1 MKKFFLFAIIG
12 ILAGACSA
20 PKEESSA
27 GTDGMYE
34 DVPVPFEADD
44 PSLLNLAVAVTDSY
58 FVIGAR
64 RGFQPN
70 TYYTVL
76 TELINP
82 SSDDYQKRKPEVLY
96 VAIQKEAEDDP
107 GKKIWALHYDSSKAY
122 ITDSTGAFIA
132 MTGDGFSGERP
143 PNSLETIRN
152 RDFPHA
158 EIKPLSPFNLIAKD
172 LAMVR
177 QARRFNDFPDSDWIV
192 LILESGNNKQ
202 ILRELLPLMRA
213 INIVGFK
220 HIQVGR
226 NLGNLDTARSAIGTF
241 RLYDFEPK
249 QLQQIYD
256 ELYRPLNLKMPRQVP
271 SKD

>member
-82 SSDDYQKRKPEVLY
+82 SSEDYQKRKPEVLY

-107 GKKIWALHYDSSKAY
+107 GKKIWALHSDSCKAY

-192 LILESGNNKQ
+192 LILGSGNNKR

-226 NLGNLDTARSAIGTF
+226 NLGNLKSHQKTSLSFTQRNSLFLAFAPGRRYI
-241 RLYDFEPK
+241 
-249 QLQQIYD
+249 
-256 ELYRPLNLKMPRQVP
+256 
-271 SKD
+271 

>member
-20 PKEESSA
+20 PKEESNA
-27 GTDGMYE
+27 GSDGMYE

-82 SSDDYQKRKPEVLY
+82 SSEDYQKRKPEVLY

-107 GKKIWALHYDSSKAY
+107 GKKIWALHSDSSKAY

-177 QARRFNDFPDSDWIV
+177 QARRFNNFPDSDWIV
-192 LILESGNNKQ
+192 LILESGNNKR

-226 NLGNLDTARSAIGTF
+226 NLGNLDTARSVIGTF

>member
-1 MKKFFLFAIIG
+1 MKKIFLFAIISV
-12 ILAGACSA
+12 LAGACST
-20 PKEESSA
+20 PKEQSNASA
-27 GTDGMYE
+27 DGMFE

-64 RGFQPN
+64 RGFMPN

-107 GKKIWALHYDSSKAY
+107 GKKIWALHSDSSKAY

-172 LAMVR
+172 LAM
-177 QARRFNDFPDSDWIV
+177 ARRRFDDFPDSDWIV
-192 LILESGNNKQ
+192 LILEDGNNTQ
-202 ILRELLPLMRA
+202 ILGELLPLMRA
-213 INIVGFK
+213 FKTVGFK
-220 HIQVGR
+220 HTQVGR
-226 NLGNLDTARSAIGTF
+226 NLGNLDTARSVIGTF

-271 SKD
+271 SKN

>member
-1 MKKFFLFAIIG
+1 M
-12 ILAGACSA
+12 
-20 PKEESSA
+20 
-27 GTDGMYE
+27 T
-34 DVPVPFEADD
+34 
-44 PSLLNLAVAVTDSY
+44 
-58 FVIGAR
+58 
-64 RGFQPN
+64 
-70 TYYTVL
+70 
-76 TELINP
+76 
-82 SSDDYQKRKPEVLY
+82 
-96 VAIQKEAEDDP
+96 P
-107 GKKIWALHYDSSKAY
+107 GKKIWALHSDSSKAY

-172 LAMVR
+172 LAMAR
-177 QARRFNDFPDSDWIV
+177 RRFNDFPDSDWIV
-192 LILESGNNKQ
+192 LILEDGNNTK
-202 ILRELLPLMRA
+202 ILGELLPLMHA
-213 INIVGFK
+213 FKTVGFK

-226 NLGNLDTARSAIGTF
+226 NLGNLDTARSVIGTF

-249 QLQQIYD
+249 PLQQIYD

>member
-1 MKKFFLFAIIG
+1 MKKIFLFAIIS
-12 ILAGACSA
+12 ILAGACST
-20 PKEESSA
+20 PKEQPNASA
-27 GTDGMYE
+27 NGMFE
-34 DVPVPFEADD
+34 DFPVSFEAND

-64 RGFQPN
+64 RGFMPN

-82 SSDDYQKRKPEVLY
+82 SSEDYQKRKPEVLY

-107 GKKIWALHYDSSKAY
+107 GKKIWALHSDSSKAY

-172 LAMVR
+172 LAMAR
-177 QARRFNDFPDSDWIV
+177 RRFNDFPDSDWIV
-192 LILESGNNKQ
+192 LILEDGNNTK
-202 ILRELLPLMRA
+202 ILGELLPLMRA
-213 INIVGFK
+213 FKTVGFK

-226 NLGNLDTARSAIGTF
+226 NLGNLDTARSVIGTF

-249 QLQQIYD
+249 QPQQIYD

>member
-1 MKKFFLFAIIG
+1 MKKIFLFAIIS
-12 ILAGACSA
+12 ILAGACST
-20 PKEESSA
+20 PKEQPNASA
-27 GTDGMYE
+27 NGMFE
-34 DVPVPFEADD
+34 DFPVSFEAND

-64 RGFQPN
+64 RGFMPN

-82 SSDDYQKRKPEVLY
+82 SSEDYQKRKPEVLY

-107 GKKIWALHYDSSKAY
+107 GKKIWALHSDSSKAY

-172 LAMVR
+172 LAMAR
-177 QARRFNDFPDSDWIV
+177 RRFNDFPDSDWIV
-192 LILESGNNKQ
+192 LILEDGNNTK
-202 ILRELLPLMRA
+202 ILGELLPLMRA
-213 INIVGFK
+213 FKTVGFK

-226 NLGNLDTARSAIGTF
+226 NLGNLDTARSVIGTF

-249 QLQQIYD
+249 PLQQIYD
-256 ELYRPLNLKMPRQVP
+256 KLYRPLNLKMPRQVP

>member
-1 MKKFFLFAIIG
+1 MKKIFLFAIISV
-12 ILAGACSA
+12 LAGACST
-20 PKEESSA
+20 PKEQSNASA
-27 GTDGMYE
+27 DGMFE
-34 DVPVPFEADD
+34 DFPVPFEADD

-64 RGFQPN
+64 RGFMPN

-76 TELINP
+76 TEFIR
-82 SSDDYQKRKPEVLY
+82 STSEDYQKRKPEVLY

-107 GKKIWALHYDSSKAY
+107 GKKIWALHFDSSKAY

-172 LAMVR
+172 LAIAR
-177 QARRFNDFPDSDWIV
+177 RRFNDFPDRDWIV
-192 LILESGNNKQ
+192 LILESGNNKR

-213 INIVGFK
+213 FKTVGFK

-226 NLGNLDTARSAIGTF
+226 NLGNLDTARSVIGTF

>member
-1 MKKFFLFAIIG
+1 MKKIFLFAIIS
-12 ILAGACSA
+12 ILAGACST
-20 PKEESSA
+20 PKEQPNASA
-27 GTDGMYE
+27 NGMFE
-34 DVPVPFEADD
+34 DFPVSFEAND

-64 RGFQPN
+64 RGFMPN

-82 SSDDYQKRKPEVLY
+82 SSEDYQKRKPEVLY

-107 GKKIWALHYDSSKAY
+107 GKKIWARHSDSSKAY
-122 ITDSTGAFIA
+122 ITDSPGAFIA

-172 LAMVR
+172 LAMAR
-177 QARRFNDFPDSDWIV
+177 RRFNDFPDSDWIV

-213 INIVGFK
+213 FKTVGFK

-226 NLGNLDTARSAIGTF
+226 NLGNLDTARSVIGTF

-271 SKD
+271 PKD

>member
-1 MKKFFLFAIIG
+1 MKKFFLFAIIS
-12 ILAGACSA
+12 ILAGACST
-20 PKEESSA
+20 PKEQPNASA
-27 GTDGMYE
+27 DGMFE
-34 DVPVPFEADD
+34 DVPVSFEADD

-64 RGFQPN
+64 GGFMPN

-76 TELINP
+76 TELTNP

-107 GKKIWALHYDSSKAY
+107 GKKIWALHSDSSKAY

-172 LAMVR
+172 LAMAR
-177 QARRFNDFPDSDWIV
+177 RRFNDFPDSDWIV
-192 LILESGNNKQ
+192 LILEDGNNTK
-202 ILRELLPLMRA
+202 ILGELLPLMHA
-213 INIVGFK
+213 FKTVGFK

-226 NLGNLDTARSAIGTF
+226 NLGNLDTARSVIGTF

-249 QLQQIYD
+249 PLQQIYD

>member
-1 MKKFFLFAIIG
+1 MKKIFLFAIISV
-12 ILAGACSA
+12 LAGACST
-20 PKEESSA
+20 PKEQSNASA
-27 GTDGMYE
+27 DGMFE
-34 DVPVPFEADD
+34 DVPVSFEADD

-64 RGFQPN
+64 GGFLPN

-76 TELINP
+76 TEFIR
-82 SSDDYQKRKPEVLY
+82 STSEDYQKRKPEVLY

-107 GKKIWALHYDSSKAY
+107 GKKIWALHSDSSKAY

-172 LAMVR
+172 LAMAR
-177 QARRFNDFPDSDWIV
+177 RRFNDYPDNDWIV
-192 LILESGNNKQ
+192 LILESGNNKR

-213 INIVGFK
+213 FKTVGFK

-226 NLGNLDTARSAIGTF
+226 NLGSLDTARSVIGTF

-256 ELYRPLNLKMPRQVP
+256 ELYRPLNLKIPRQVP

>member
-1 MKKFFLFAIIG
+1 MKKIFLFAIIS
-12 ILAGACSA
+12 ILAGACST
-20 PKEESSA
+20 PKEQPNASA
-27 GTDGMYE
+27 NGMFE
-34 DVPVPFEADD
+34 DFPVSFEAND

-64 RGFQPN
+64 RGFMPN

-82 SSDDYQKRKPEVLY
+82 SSEDYQKRKPEVLY

-107 GKKIWALHYDSSKAY
+107 GKKIWALHSDSSKAY

-172 LAMVR
+172 LAMAR
-177 QARRFNDFPDSDWIV
+177 RRFNDFPDSYWIV
-192 LILESGNNKQ
+192 LILEDGNNTK
-202 ILRELLPLMRA
+202 ILGELLPLMRA
-213 INIVGFK
+213 FKTVGFK

-226 NLGNLDTARSAIGTF
+226 NLGNLDTARSVIGTF

-249 QLQQIYD
+249 PLQQIYD

>member
-1 MKKFFLFAIIG
+1 
-12 ILAGACSA
+12 
-20 PKEESSA
+20 
-27 GTDGMYE
+27 MYE

-82 SSDDYQKRKPEVLY
+82 SSEDYQKRKPEVLY

-226 NLGNLDTARSAIGTF
+226 NLGNLDTARSVIGTF

-249 QLQQIYD
+249 PLQQIYD

>member
-1 MKKFFLFAIIG
+1 MKKFFLFAIIS
-12 ILAGACSA
+12 ILAGACST
-20 PKEESSA
+20 PKELSNASS
-27 GTDGMYE
+27 DGMFE
-34 DVPVPFEADD
+34 DFPVPFEADD

-64 RGFQPN
+64 RGFMPN

-76 TELINP
+76 TEFIR
-82 SSDDYQKRKPEVLY
+82 STSEDYQKRKPEVLY

-107 GKKIWALHYDSSKAY
+107 GKKIWALHSDSSKAY

-172 LAMVR
+172 LAMAR
-177 QARRFNDFPDSDWIV
+177 RRFNDFPDSDWIV
-192 LILESGNNKQ
+192 LILEDVNNTK
-202 ILRELLPLMRA
+202 ILGELLPLMRA
-213 INIVGFK
+213 FKTVGFK

-226 NLGNLDTARSAIGTF
+226 NLGNLDTARSVIGTF

-249 QLQQIYD
+249 PLQQIYD
-256 ELYRPLNLKMPRQVP
+256 ELYRPPNLKMPRQVP

>member
-1 MKKFFLFAIIG
+1 MKKFFLFAIIS
-12 ILAGACSA
+12 ILAGACST
-20 PKEESSA
+20 PKELSNASS
-27 GTDGMYE
+27 DGMFE
-34 DVPVPFEADD
+34 DFPVPFEADD

-64 RGFQPN
+64 RGFMPN

-76 TELINP
+76 TEFIR
-82 SSDDYQKRKPEVLY
+82 STSEDYQKRKPEVLY

-107 GKKIWALHYDSSKAY
+107 GKKIWALHSDSSKAY

-132 MTGDGFSGERP
+132 MTGDGFPGERP

-172 LAMVR
+172 LAMAR
-177 QARRFNDFPDSDWIV
+177 RRFNDFPDSDWIV
-192 LILESGNNKQ
+192 LILEDGNNTK
-202 ILRELLPLMRA
+202 ILGELLPLMRA
-213 INIVGFK
+213 FKTVGFK

-226 NLGNLDTARSAIGTF
+226 NLGNLDTARSVIGTF

-249 QLQQIYD
+249 PLQQIYD

>member
-1 MKKFFLFAIIG
+1 MKKIFLFAIIS
-12 ILAGACSA
+12 ILAGACST
-20 PKEESSA
+20 PKEQPNASA
-27 GTDGMYE
+27 NGMFE
-34 DVPVPFEADD
+34 DFPVSFEAND

-64 RGFQPN
+64 RGFMPN

-76 TELINP
+76 TEFIR
-82 SSDDYQKRKPEVLY
+82 STSEDYQKRKPEVLY

-107 GKKIWALHYDSSKAY
+107 GKKIWALHSDSSKAY

-158 EIKPLSPFNLIAKD
+158 EIEPLSPFNLIAKD
-172 LAMVR
+172 LAMAR
-177 QARRFNDFPDSDWIV
+177 RRFNDFPDSDWIV
-192 LILESGNNKQ
+192 LILESGNNKR

-213 INIVGFK
+213 FKTVGFK

-226 NLGNLDTARSAIGTF
+226 NLGNLDTARSVIGTF

>member
-1 MKKFFLFAIIG
+1 MKKFFPFAIIS
-12 ILAGACSA
+12 ILAGACST
-20 PKEESSA
+20 PKEQPNASA
-27 GTDGMYE
+27 DGMFE
-34 DVPVPFEADD
+34 DVPVSFEADD

-64 RGFQPN
+64 GGFMPN

-76 TELINP
+76 TELTNP

-107 GKKIWALHYDSSKAY
+107 GKKIWALHSDSSKAY

-172 LAMVR
+172 LAMAR
-177 QARRFNDFPDSDWIV
+177 RRFNDFPDSDWIV
-192 LILESGNNKQ
+192 LILEDGNNTK
-202 ILRELLPLMRA
+202 ILGELLPLMHA
-213 INIVGFK
+213 FKTVGFK

-226 NLGNLDTARSAIGTF
+226 NLGNLDTARSVIGTF

-249 QLQQIYD
+249 PLQQIYD

>member
-1 MKKFFLFAIIG
+1 MKKIFLFAIISV
-12 ILAGACSA
+12 LAGACST
-20 PKEESSA
+20 PKEQSNASA
-27 GTDGMYE
+27 DGMFE

-64 RGFQPN
+64 RGFMPN

-76 TELINP
+76 TEFIR
-82 SSDDYQKRKPEVLY
+82 STSEDYQKRKPEVLY

-107 GKKIWALHYDSSKAY
+107 GKKIWALHSDSSKAY

-172 LAMVR
+172 LAMAR
-177 QARRFNDFPDSDWIV
+177 RRFNDFPDSDWIV
-192 LILESGNNKQ
+192 LILESGNNTK
-202 ILRELLPLMRA
+202 ILGELLPLMRA
-213 INIVGFK
+213 FKTVGFK

-226 NLGNLDTARSAIGTF
+226 NLGNLDTARSVIGTF
-241 RLYDFEPK
+241 RLYDFELK

>member
-1 MKKFFLFAIIG
+1 MKKFFLFAIIS
-12 ILAGACSA
+12 ILAGACST
-20 PKEESSA
+20 PKEQPNASA
-27 GTDGMYE
+27 DGMFE
-34 DVPVPFEADD
+34 DVPVSFEADD

-64 RGFQPN
+64 GGFMPN

-76 TELINP
+76 TELTNP

-107 GKKIWALHYDSSKAY
+107 GKKIWALHSDSSKAY

-172 LAMVR
+172 LAMAR
-177 QARRFNDFPDSDWIV
+177 RRFNDFPDSDWIV
-192 LILESGNNKQ
+192 LILEDGNNTK
-202 ILRELLPLMRA
+202 ILGELLPLMRA
-213 INIVGFK
+213 FKTVGFK

-226 NLGNLDTARSAIGTF
+226 NLGNLDTARSVIGTF

-249 QLQQIYD
+249 PLQQIYD
-256 ELYRPLNLKMPRQVP
+256 KLYRPLNLKMPRQVP

>member
-1 MKKFFLFAIIG
+1 MKKIFLFAIISV
-12 ILAGACSA
+12 LAGACST
-20 PKEESSA
+20 PKEQPNVNA
-27 GTDGMYE
+27 NGMFE
-34 DVPVPFEADD
+34 DFPVPFEADD

-64 RGFQPN
+64 RGFMPN

-82 SSDDYQKRKPEVLY
+82 SSEDYQKRKPEVLY

-107 GKKIWALHYDSSKAY
+107 GKKIWALHSDSSKAY

-172 LAMVR
+172 LAI
-177 QARRFNDFPDSDWIV
+177 ARRRLNDYPDNDWIV
-192 LILESGNNKQ
+192 LILEDGNNTK
-202 ILRELLPLMRA
+202 ILGELLPLMRA
-213 INIVGFK
+213 FKTVGFK

-226 NLGNLDTARSAIGTF
+226 NLGNLDTARSVIGTF

>member
-1 MKKFFLFAIIG
+1 MKKIFLFAIIS
-12 ILAGACSA
+12 ILAGACST
-20 PKEESSA
+20 PKEQPNASA
-27 GTDGMYE
+27 DGMFE
-34 DVPVPFEADD
+34 DVPVSFEADD

-64 RGFQPN
+64 RGFMPN

-82 SSDDYQKRKPEVLY
+82 SSEDYQKRKPEVLY

-107 GKKIWALHYDSSKAY
+107 GKKIWALHSDSSKAY

-172 LAMVR
+172 LAMAR
-177 QARRFNDFPDSDWIV
+177 RRFNDFPDSDWIV
-192 LILESGNNKQ
+192 LILEDGNNTK
-202 ILRELLPLMRA
+202 ILGELLPLMRA
-213 INIVGFK
+213 FKTVGFK

-226 NLGNLDTARSAIGTF
+226 NLGNLDTARSVIGTF

-249 QLQQIYD
+249 PLQQIYD
-256 ELYRPLNLKMPRQVP
+256 KLYRPLNLKMPRQVP

>member
-1 MKKFFLFAIIG
+1 MKKIFLFAIISV
-12 ILAGACSA
+12 LAGACST
-20 PKEESSA
+20 PKELSNASS
-27 GTDGMYE
+27 DGMFE

-44 PSLLNLAVAVTDSY
+44 PSLLNLAVAVTDNY

-64 RGFQPN
+64 RGFMPN

-82 SSDDYQKRKPEVLY
+82 SSEDYQKRKPEVLY

-107 GKKIWALHYDSSKAY
+107 GKKIWALHSDSSKAY

-158 EIKPLSPFNLIAKD
+158 EIKPLSPFNLITKD
-172 LAMVR
+172 LAMAR
-177 QARRFNDFPDSDWIV
+177 RRFNDFPDSDWIV
-192 LILESGNNKQ
+192 LILEDGNNTK
-202 ILRELLPLMRA
+202 ILGELLPLMRA
-213 INIVGFK
+213 FKTVGFK

-226 NLGNLDTARSAIGTF
+226 NLGNLDTARSVIGTF

-249 QLQQIYD
+249 PLQQIYD

>member
-1 MKKFFLFAIIG
+1 MKKIFLFAIISV
-12 ILAGACSA
+12 LAGACST
-20 PKEESSA
+20 PKELSNASS
-27 GTDGMYE
+27 DGMFE

-64 RGFQPN
+64 GGFMPN

-82 SSDDYQKRKPEVLY
+82 SSEDYQKRKPEVLY

-107 GKKIWALHYDSSKAY
+107 GKKIWALHSDSSKAY

-172 LAMVR
+172 LAMAR
-177 QARRFNDFPDSDWIV
+177 RRFNDFPDSDWIV
-192 LILESGNNKQ
+192 LILEDGNNTK
-202 ILRELLPLMRA
+202 ILGELLPLMRA
-213 INIVGFK
+213 FKTVGFK

-226 NLGNLDTARSAIGTF
+226 NLGNLDTARSVIGTF

-256 ELYRPLNLKMPRQVP
+256 KLYRPLNLKMPRQVP

>member
-1 MKKFFLFAIIG
+1 MKKIFLFAIIS
-12 ILAGACSA
+12 ILAGACST
-20 PKEESSA
+20 PKEQSNASS
-27 GTDGMYE
+27 DGMFE

-44 PSLLNLAVAVTDSY
+44 PSLLNLAVAVVTDSY

-64 RGFQPN
+64 RGFMPN
-70 TYYTVL
+70 TYYNVL
-76 TELINP
+76 TEFIR
-82 SSDDYQKRKPEVLY
+82 STSEDYQKRKLEVLY

-107 GKKIWALHYDSSKAY
+107 GKMIWALYSDSNKAY
-122 ITDSTGAFIA
+122 ITDSSGAFIA
-132 MTGDGFSGERP
+132 MTGNGFSGSQP

-172 LAMVR
+172 LAMAR
-177 QARRFNDFPDSDWIV
+177 RRFNDFPDSDWIV
-192 LILESGNNKQ
+192 LILENGNNKR

-226 NLGNLDTARSAIGTF
+226 NLGNLDTARSVIGTF

>member
-1 MKKFFLFAIIG
+1 MKKFFLFAIIS
-12 ILAGACSA
+12 ILAGACST
-20 PKEESSA
+20 PKEQPNASA
-27 GTDGMYE
+27 DGMFE
-34 DVPVPFEADD
+34 DVPVSFEADD

-82 SSDDYQKRKPEVLY
+82 SSEDYQKRKPEVLY

-172 LAMVR
+172 LAMAR
-177 QARRFNDFPDSDWIV
+177 RRFNDFPDSDWIV
-192 LILESGNNKQ
+192 LILEDGNNTK
-202 ILRELLPLMRA
+202 ILGELLPLMRA
-213 INIVGFK
+213 FKTVGFK

-226 NLGNLDTARSAIGTF
+226 NLGNLDTARSVIGTF

-249 QLQQIYD
+249 PLQQIYD
-256 ELYRPLNLKMPRQVP
+256 KLYRPLNLKMPRQVP

>member
-1 MKKFFLFAIIG
+1 MKKIFLFAIISV
-12 ILAGACSA
+12 LAGACST
-20 PKEESSA
+20 PKEQSNASA
-27 GTDGMYE
+27 DGMFE
-34 DVPVPFEADD
+34 DVPVSFEADD

-64 RGFQPN
+64 GGFMPN
-70 TYYTVL
+70 TYYTIL
-76 TELINP
+76 TELTNP

-107 GKKIWALHYDSSKAY
+107 GKKIWALHSDSSKAY

-172 LAMVR
+172 LAMAR
-177 QARRFNDFPDSDWIV
+177 RRFNDFPDSDWIV
-192 LILESGNNKQ
+192 LILEDGNNTK
-202 ILRELLPLMRA
+202 ILGELLPLMRA
-213 INIVGFK
+213 FKTVGFK

-226 NLGNLDTARSAIGTF
+226 NLGNLDTARSVIGTF

-249 QLQQIYD
+249 PLQQIYD

>member
-1 MKKFFLFAIIG
+1 MKKFFLFAIIS
-12 ILAGACSA
+12 ILAGACST
-20 PKEESSA
+20 PKELSNASS
-27 GTDGMYE
+27 DGMFE
-34 DVPVPFEADD
+34 DFPVPFEADD

-64 RGFQPN
+64 RGFMPN

-76 TELINP
+76 TEFIR
-82 SSDDYQKRKPEVLY
+82 STSEDYQKRKPEVLY

-107 GKKIWALHYDSSKAY
+107 GKKIWALHSDSSKAY

-172 LAMVR
+172 LAMAR
-177 QARRFNDFPDSDWIV
+177 RRFNDFPDSDWIV
-192 LILESGNNKQ
+192 LILEDGNNTK
-202 ILRELLPLMRA
+202 ILGELLPLMRA
-213 INIVGFK
+213 FKTVGFK

-226 NLGNLDTARSAIGTF
+226 NLGNLDTARSVIGTF

-256 ELYRPLNLKMPRQVP
+256 KLYRPLNLKMPRQVP